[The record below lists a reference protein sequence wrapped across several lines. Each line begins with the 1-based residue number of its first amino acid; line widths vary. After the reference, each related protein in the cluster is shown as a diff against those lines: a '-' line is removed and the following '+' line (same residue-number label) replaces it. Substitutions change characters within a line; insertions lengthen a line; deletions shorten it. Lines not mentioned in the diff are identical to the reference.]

1 MRFRLDVHHK
11 DEYFQDPAN
20 EPGIVNDLDSI
31 INASITYAMNSQWEF
46 SLWVK
51 NLRDERAMNYLNDT
65 SPFMLSLDQMMNGE
79 VSLAANYIPPM
90 TWGLSAR
97 FSFE

>member
-1 MRFRLDVHHK
+1 
-11 DEYFQDPAN
+11 
-20 EPGIVNDLDSI
+20 
-31 INASITYAMNSQWEF
+31 
-46 SLWVK
+46 
-51 NLRDERAMNYLNDT
+51 MNYLNDT

-79 VSLAANYIPPM
+79 VTLAANYIPPM

>member
-1 MRFRLDVHHK
+1 MRFRLDVQHK

-65 SPFMLSLDQMMNGE
+65 RPFMLSLDQMMNGE
-79 VSLAANYIPPM
+79 ASLAANYIPPM